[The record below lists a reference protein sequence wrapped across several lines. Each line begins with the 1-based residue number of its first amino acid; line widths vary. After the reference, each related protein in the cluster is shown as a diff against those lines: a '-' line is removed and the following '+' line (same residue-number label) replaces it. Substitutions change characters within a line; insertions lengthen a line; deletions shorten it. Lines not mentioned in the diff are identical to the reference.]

1 MNPDA
6 ISDQTLQHMDE
17 NALVYHLETGMPV
30 VPFSP
35 QARGFFSGR
44 YVRDQPESGKS
55 DVRNAYGSE
64 ENWGRLERACALAR
78 EWGATPNQI
87 ALAYLMGFSF
97 QCFPIVGARNPQQLA
112 DSCGAAAIVLT
123 PRQMVEIN
131 SAGDRV
137 LYAAQLYK
145 AGAAPLIIL
154 SGGNMSYSQARGT
167 TPAEEMQAFLLGL
180 GIPQEALVLQK
191 QSQNTAE
198 DAFFTKAI
206 FAEKEIR
213 TVILV
218 TSAAHMPRALM
229 MFASPEIS
237 LIPAPVDYTV
247 TLRSWEDLMR
257 WDWKTIL
264 THVMPDGSTFGQ
276 TTLIM
281 REYLGIFFY
290 RVKFLWDS
298 LDIKLPSLSG
308 LLR

>member
-1 MNPDA
+1 MIAYLSKVLPQFILPAGLTA
-6 ISDQTLQHMDE
+6 ILLFLTLFLIKKKPKT
-17 NALVYHLETGMPV
+17 AIWLVLLSLIMVSVAG
-30 VPFSP
+30 
-35 QARGFFSGR
+35 
-44 YVRDQPESGKS
+44 
-55 DVRNAYGSE
+55 NAYFSAFLT
-64 ENWGRLERACALAR
+64 RSLEWRYMPPTA
-78 EWGATPNQI
+78 EI
-87 ALAYLMGFSF
+87 K
-97 QCFPIVGARNPQQLA
+97 A
-112 DSCGAAAIVLT
+112 DAIVLLGGGTEAADT
-123 PRQMVEIN
+123 PRQIVEVN

-167 TPAEEMQAFLLGL
+167 TTAEEMQALLVGL

-198 DAFFTKAI
+198 DAFFTRAI
-206 FAEKEIR
+206 FTEKEIR

-237 LIPAPVDYTV
+237 LIPAPVDYNV
-247 TLRSWEDLMR
+247 TQRSWENLMR
-257 WDWKTIL
+257 WDWKTML
-264 THVMPDGSTFGQ
+264 THVMPDGSAFSQ
-276 TTLIM
+276 TTLMM

-298 LDIKLPSLSG
+298 LDLKMPSLSG